1 MVTVVS
7 GYAGLRKPA
16 VYGHPAYRHA
26 GQELDGVRLA
36 KDSYMSATLTLAEY
50 VFVSCVLSLTVRVFK

>member
-1 MVTVVS
+1 MVS
-7 GYAGLRKPA
+7 GYVGLRKPA

-36 KDSYMSATLTLAEY
+36 KDSYECHANVSLICFRFLRPKSHSA
-50 VFVSCVLSLTVRVFK
+50 RV